1 MDVNLPSQTADHH
14 EQEVIKDMTR
24 KKHILTS
31 MHVIYGGAIIIL
43 AIIVTGVVCVLGSVD
58 VPYISDFYTPVVPPP
73 YVSPTSQ
80 RMLAHPN
87 VPSATSSVPTASST
101 MSSTTNSIATSTHKK
116 L

>member
-1 MDVNLPSQTADHH
+1 MDVNLPSQTADHQ
-14 EQEVIKDMTR
+14 EQEVMKDMAR

-43 AIIVTGVVCVLGSVD
+43 AIIVTGVVCVLGSVH
-58 VPYISDFYTPVVPPP
+58 VPYISDFYTPAPPPP
-73 YVSPTSQ
+73 YVSPISQ

-87 VPSATSSVPTASST
+87 VPAATSSIQTAS
-101 MSSTTNSIATSTHKK
+101 TTTVATSTHAK